1 MLKPEVSLPTGLAVA
16 AVVYGIYSNMT
27 PTIADIRHN
36 EPGDPN
42 ISSSRKAATW
52 TAAAVVSGISLMTKD
67 PTIFVIGSSMV
78 IAMDY
83 LTRHANLVNPLTGT
97 ATVRAAKDRAQAAG
111 YTIGD
116 EIHAAAGD
124 YVPV

>member
-16 AVVYGIYSNMT
+16 AIVYGIHSNMT

-52 TAAAVVSGISLMTKD
+52 TSAAVVGGISLMTKD
-67 PTIFVIGSSMV
+67 PTIFVVGSFMV
-78 IAMDY
+78 IAMDF

-124 YVPV
+124 YVPA